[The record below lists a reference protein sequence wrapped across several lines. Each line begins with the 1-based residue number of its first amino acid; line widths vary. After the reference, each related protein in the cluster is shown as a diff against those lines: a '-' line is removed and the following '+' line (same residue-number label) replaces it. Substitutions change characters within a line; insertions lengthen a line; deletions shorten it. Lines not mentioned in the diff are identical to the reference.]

1 MELSGLARSGGLTR
15 QGLRFTAVGSLAT
28 ATQLGLY
35 ALLSG
40 LVGAQ
45 LANVTAWL
53 VSTMVGNAAQQRF
66 TFRVPGARADSD
78 RAVGLITS
86 LAGLGASSLVLA
98 LLAQPDGL
106 SGTIALIGVNT
117 AVGALRFFAL
127 RWWFIDGRTP
137 DRDRGRVLLARDG
150 VVRRN
155 PGPRAVQSV
164 RSMLVSAPPWISTW
178 RRSAPLESSTQ

>member
-1 MELSGLARSGGLTR
+1 MDLTGLGRGGGLTR
-15 QGLRFTAVGSLAT
+15 QGVRFTSVGSLAT

-45 LANVTAWL
+45 VANITAWL
-53 VSTMVGNAAQQRF
+53 VSTVVGNAAQQRF
-66 TFRVPGARADSD
+66 TFQVPGARADSD

-106 SGTIALIGVNT
+106 PGTIALVVVNT
-117 AVGALRFFAL
+117 LIGALRFFAL
-127 RWWFIDGRTP
+127 RWWFTDGRTP
-137 DRDRGRVLLARDG
+137 DRDRGPALQRG
-150 VVRRN
+150 
-155 PGPRAVQSV
+155 VQSLK
-164 RSMLVSAPPWISTW
+164 SMLVSAPPRISTW
-178 RRSAPLESSTQ
+178 RRSLPLESSTQ

>member
-1 MELSGLARSGGLTR
+1 MDLSGLGRSGGLTR

-35 ALLSG
+35 ALMSG

-45 LANVTAWL
+45 VANITAWL

-66 TFRVPGARADSD
+66 TFQVPGARADSD

-106 SGTIALIGVNT
+106 SGTIALIAVNT
-117 AVGALRFFAL
+117 VVGALRFFAL
-127 RWWFIDGRTP
+127 RWWFTDGRTP
-137 DRDRGRVLLARDG
+137 DRDRGRALLS
-150 VVRRN
+150 
-155 PGPRAVQSV
+155 AVQSV
-164 RSMLVSAPPWISTW
+164 RSMLVSAPPRISTS
-178 RRSAPLESSTQ
+178 RRSLPLESSTK

>member
-1 MELSGLARSGGLTR
+1 
-15 QGLRFTAVGSLAT
+15 LAT

-45 LANVTAWL
+45 VANITAWL

-66 TFRVPGARADSD
+66 TFQVPGARADSD

-106 SGTIALIGVNT
+106 PGTIALIGVNVV
-117 AVGALRFFAL
+117 VGALRFFAL
-127 RWWFIDGRTP
+127 RWWFADGRTP
-137 DRDRGRVLLARDG
+137 DHDRGRARLG
-150 VVRRN
+150 
-155 PGPRAVQSV
+155 ALQSV
-164 RSMLVSAPPWISTW
+164 KSMLVSAPPRISTW
-178 RRSAPLESSTQ
+178 LRSRPLESSTQ

>member
-1 MELSGLARSGGLTR
+1 V
-15 QGLRFTAVGSLAT
+15 RFTAVGSLAT

-35 ALLSG
+35 ALTSG

-45 LANVTAWL
+45 VANVTAWL

-66 TFRVPGARADSD
+66 TFQVPGARADSD

-106 SGTIALIGVNT
+106 PGTIALVVVNT
-117 AVGALRFFAL
+117 LIGALRFFAL
-127 RWWFIDGRTP
+127 RWWFTDGRAP
-137 DRDRGRVLLARDG
+137 DRDRGRAQV
-150 VVRRN
+150 
-155 PGPRAVQSV
+155 VQSV
-164 RSMLVSAPPWISTW
+164 KSMLVSAPPRISTW
-178 RRSAPLESSTQ
+178 RRSLPLESSTQ

>member
-1 MELSGLARSGGLTR
+1 MDLSGLGRSGGLTR

-28 ATQLGLY
+28 ATQL
-35 ALLSG
+35 ALFAMMSG

-45 LANVTAWL
+45 VANITAWL

-66 TFRVPGARADSD
+66 TFQVPGARADSD

-106 SGTIALIGVNT
+106 SGTIALVGVN
-117 AVGALRFFAL
+117 AVVGALRFFAL
-127 RWWFIDGRTP
+127 RWWFTDGRTP
-137 DRDRGRVLLARDG
+137 DRGRGRVLR
-150 VVRRN
+150 
-155 PGPRAVQSV
+155 VQDLK
-164 RSMLVSAPPWISTW
+164 SMLVSVPPRISTW
-178 RRSAPLESSTQ
+178 RKPVLVESSTQ